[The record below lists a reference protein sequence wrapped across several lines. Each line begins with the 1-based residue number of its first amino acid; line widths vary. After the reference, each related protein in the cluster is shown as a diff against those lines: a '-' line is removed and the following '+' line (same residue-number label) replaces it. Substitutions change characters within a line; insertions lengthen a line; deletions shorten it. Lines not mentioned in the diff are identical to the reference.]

1 MFEIACEHGKATT
14 MGQAVRNEGDECSA
28 EDREQAQTR
37 PNNDQDPKPR
47 PVDGFDIS
55 LRRREYIDDA
65 AKKDRL
71 GE

>member
-1 MFEIACEHGKATT
+1 MR
-14 MGQAVRNEGDECSA
+14 QAVRNEGDECSA
-28 EDREQAQTR
+28 DDREQAQSR